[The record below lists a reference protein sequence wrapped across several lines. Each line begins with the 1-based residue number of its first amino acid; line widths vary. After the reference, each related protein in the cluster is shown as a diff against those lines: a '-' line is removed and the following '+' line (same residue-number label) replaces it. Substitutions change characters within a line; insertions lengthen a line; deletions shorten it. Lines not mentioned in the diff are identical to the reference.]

1 MASAEVPIPQWA
13 SDFIRSG
20 TKQHGTRPGFSLEPL
35 SWAPTDNYVKKTQ
48 HEKGHM
54 PELVEMA
61 SAGIKVEPIPQLTFL
76 SFYRDKPYPQ
86 GHRLLCNHR
95 AARILIF
102 TIKDNAPKGEFRFC
116 PGTLEA
122 YLRPA
127 WMRFGLGHLNNRLV
141 LSHYSKQDGH
151 GSVSG
156 RIHDSSTS
164 TQVFQ
169 EIAAVVFSS

>member
-1 MASAEVPIPQWA
+1 
-13 SDFIRSG
+13 
-20 TKQHGTRPGFSLEPL
+20 
-35 SWAPTDNYVKKTQ
+35 
-48 HEKGHM
+48 M

-86 GHRLLCNHR
+86 GHRLLCNHW

-127 WMRFGLGHLNNRLV
+127 WMRFRLGHLNNRLV